1 MEIRYCLILALA
13 LTGCASAPP
22 PTPVRLM
29 TDQEVA
35 AFQIDCRRQASQIA
49 QLEQQLT
56 ARKFYVVDGVVG
68 NDRPDSISK
77 RFYTLTKLK
86 IWTLRTE
93 CARS

>member
-1 MEIRYCLILALA
+1 MEIRYGLILALA

-22 PTPVRLM
+22 PAPVRLM

-35 AFQIDCRRQASQIA
+35 VFQIDCRRQAAQIA

-56 ARKFYVVDGVVG
+56 ARKFYTVDGVEG
-68 NDRPDSISK
+68 NEQPTAISK

-86 IWTLRTE
+86 IWTIRTE

>member
-1 MEIRYCLILALA
+1 MEIRYGLILALA

-22 PTPVRLM
+22 PAPVRLM
-29 TDQEVA
+29 TEQEVA

-56 ARKFYVVDGVVG
+56 ARKFYVVDGVAG
-68 NDRPDSISK
+68 NDRPDTISK
-77 RFYTLTKLK
+77 QFYTLTKLK

>member
-1 MEIRYCLILALA
+1 
-13 LTGCASAPP
+13 
-22 PTPVRLM
+22 M

-35 AFQIDCRRQASQIA
+35 AFRIDCRQQAAQIA

-77 RFYTLTKLK
+77 QFYTLTKLK

-93 CARS
+93 CAR

>member
-1 MEIRYCLILALA
+1 MEIRYGLILAVA

-22 PTPVRLM
+22 PAPARLM
-29 TDQEVA
+29 TEQEVA
-35 AFQIDCRRQASQIA
+35 VFRIDCHRQAAQIA

-56 ARKFYVVDGVVG
+56 ARKFYVVDGVEG
-68 NDRPDSISK
+68 NDQPTTISK

-86 IWTLRTE
+86 IWTIKTE

>member
-1 MEIRYCLILALA
+1 MEIRYSLILVLA

-22 PTPVRLM
+22 PAPVRLM
-29 TDQEVA
+29 TEQEVA
-35 AFQIDCRRQASQIA
+35 TFRIDCHRQASQIA

-68 NDRPDSISK
+68 NDRSDTISK

-86 IWTLRTE
+86 IWTLRTD

>member
-1 MEIRYCLILALA
+1 MEIRYGLILALT

-22 PTPVRLM
+22 PAPARLM
-29 TDQEVA
+29 TEQEVA
-35 AFQIDCRRQASQIA
+35 VFQIDCRRQAAQIA

-56 ARKFYVVDGVVG
+56 ARKFYTVDGVAG
-68 NDRPDSISK
+68 SDQPTTINK

>member
-1 MEIRYCLILALA
+1 MEIRYGLILALA

-22 PTPVRLM
+22 PASVRLM
-29 TDQEVA
+29 TEQEVA
-35 AFQIDCRRQASQIA
+35 TFRIDCHRQASQIA

-56 ARKFYVVDGVVG
+56 ARKFYVVDGVAG
-68 NDRPDSISK
+68 NEQPNTISK

>member
-1 MEIRYCLILALA
+1 MEIRYGLILALA

-22 PTPVRLM
+22 PASVRLM
-29 TDQEVA
+29 TEQEVA
-35 AFQIDCRRQASQIA
+35 TFRIDCHRQASQIA

-56 ARKFYVVDGVVG
+56 ARKFHVVDGVVG
-68 NDRPDSISK
+68 NEQPTTISK